1 MSTMDR
7 IARDID
13 IFNNTLGDKIKMIQ
27 DKENSRIEHRRTLEG
42 ELGDIRQLIGTLVRK
57 LEDQE
62 DSRNENQSDIL
73 NLLEALVEQKPPSIE
88 EPLLR
93 MSSLLSG
100 VIIGIVLSAA
110 ALVLNKVLF

>member
-1 MSTMDR
+1 MSIMDR
-7 IARDID
+7 IARDME

-27 DKENSRIEHRRTLEG
+27 DKENSIKEHRRTVEEDLAG
-42 ELGDIRQLIGTLVRK
+42 VRNLLTILVEK

-100 VIIGIVLSAA
+100 VIIGIGLSAA